1 MTLALKTAAAVAGFL
16 LVAPAA
22 AVAQNAITTD
32 DTPLRAGPGP
42 DFPRLAIIPED
53 AGVRIH
59 GCIAGYDWCD
69 VSWRYERGWVR
80 GRNLSYVWN
89 GRYVIIEDWG
99 PRIGLP
105 VIGFS
110 VRDYWTRYYSNR
122 PFFEQRERWFERDRG
137 RWERRDWDRRDDRQ
151 RDGHEFERRDFE
163 RRGDGGLREE
173 RREFRQRDEL
183 GGAPERREQRRDD
196 ERGANQPRGFEQRQN
211 GGVGGG
217 AQREDRD
224 DQRAQRR
231 EQRDQR
237 QLERQEQRQE
247 RREERR
253 EERRNGGERGERM

>member
-99 PRIGLP
+99 PIAGAGNGGTAATGATATGTTTRTSSSAAESETGWSRI
-105 VIGFS
+105 
-110 VRDYWTRYYSNR
+110 TATTTKA
-122 PFFEQRERWFERDRG
+122 
-137 RWERRDWDRRDDRQ
+137 
-151 RDGHEFERRDFE
+151 
-163 RRGDGGLREE
+163 RRGACAVGRARKNPMLRSASS
-173 RREFRQRDEL
+173 RRTISRQ
-183 GGAPERREQRRDD
+183 GSSAG
-196 ERGANQPRGFEQRQN
+196 
-211 GGVGGG
+211 
-217 AQREDRD
+217 
-224 DQRAQRR
+224 
-231 EQRDQR
+231 
-237 QLERQEQRQE
+237 
-247 RREERR
+247 
-253 EERRNGGERGERM
+253 